1 MSNPDRSRGVRG
13 DYGYFTPIT
22 TRWHDNDLYGHVNNV
37 TYYGYFDSVANHFLI
52 HEGGLDIHHGPVIG
66 LVVSSGCR
74 YHAAVAYPEKLEGAL
89 RVNRLGNSSVEYGVA
104 VFREGEDDAVAE
116 GYFTHVF
123 VDRGTRR
130 PVGMPEGLRKAL
142 ARIAGGVEQV

>member
-1 MSNPDRSRGVRG
+1 MTNPDRSRGVRG

-52 HEGGLDIHHGPVIG
+52 HEGGLDIHDGQVIG

-104 VFREGEDDAVAE
+104 VFREGDDDAVAE

-123 VDRGTRR
+123 VDRQTRR
-130 PVGMPEGLRKAL
+130 PVAMPGALRMALERLTIGL
-142 ARIAGGVEQV
+142 